1 MKNKSIITKE
11 GKRERLLEAYPDE
24 TLKFADGF
32 DDAIIGV
39 HDNFTKKPIVIY
51 SKQKCI
57 KVLMDN
63 GMTYEEAIEYFDFNV
78 SGAYVGEDTPIW
90 CDDLMLEGL

>member
-1 MKNKSIITKE
+1 MIKE
-11 GKRERLLEAYPDE
+11 EGAKRRNALLESYE
-24 TLKFADGF
+24 EEQLKFADGF
-32 DDAIIGV
+32 DEAIIGI

-57 KVLMDN
+57 KILMDN

-90 CDDLMLEGL
+90 CDDMILEDL

>member
-1 MKNKSIITKE
+1 MIKE
-11 GKRERLLEAYPDE
+11 EGAKRRNALLESYE
-24 TLKFADGF
+24 EEQLKFADGF
-32 DDAIIGV
+32 DEAIIGI

-51 SKQKCI
+51 SKKKCI
-57 KVLMDN
+57 KILMDN

-90 CDDLMLEGL
+90 CDDMILEDL